1 MSEQTNAA
9 ENGLLDVLN
18 EELESFISVLQFS
31 EKFLSEVHSLP
42 VNIITRMVDYRQEW
56 IEKIQML
63 EEQRKSMAPENT
75 EEAKPFLQE
84 ISKIAEQLVHIDDQI
99 FKKLQQRKLEF
110 IREHSEIVEHAHY
123 QRRLKGNRGD
133 NSRSLDILQE

>member
-1 MSEQTNAA
+1 MA
-9 ENGLLDVLN
+9 EPTKTTGKGLIEVLN

-63 EEQRKSMAPENT
+63 EEHRKKMTPENP
-75 EEAKPFLQE
+75 EDAQPFLQE
-84 ISKIAEQLVHIDDQI
+84 ISKIAEQLVQIDDQI

-110 IREHSEIVEHAHY
+110 VREHSELMEQAQY

>member
-1 MSEQTNAA
+1 LAERTNSEST
-9 ENGLLDVLN
+9 GLLQLLN

-31 EKFLSEVHSLP
+31 EKFLSEVSSLP

-63 EEQRKSMAPENT
+63 EEQRKSIAPENP
-75 EEAKPFLQE
+75 EEAKPFLRE

-110 IREHSEIVEHAHY
+110 IREHSEIAEQAQY
-123 QRRLKGNRGD
+123 QRKLKGHRG
-133 NSRSLDILQE
+133 NSSRSLDILQE